1 MIQTIHTRSAQQATA
16 AQRERTAIIATVHSL
31 IMMDHQANIDECM
44 AAINEGTNSIIQ
56 NTTQARARN
65 SNARQ
70 DANDNDDGDNTQQQ
84 PIQMQSNTQ

>member
-1 MIQTIHTRSAQQATA
+1 
-16 AQRERTAIIATVHSL
+16 
-31 IMMDHQANIDECM
+31 MMDQHMKMYEC
-44 AAINEGTNSIIQ
+44 IKSILED
-56 NTTQARARN
+56 TEQARARN

>member
-1 MIQTIHTRSAQQATA
+1 
-16 AQRERTAIIATVHSL
+16 
-31 IMMDHQANIDECM
+31 MMDHHQVKIDECM

-70 DANDNDDGDNTQQQ
+70 DANDNDDDGGDNT
-84 PIQMQSNTQ
+84 